1 MSAIQKIET
10 FIDQMIFRGKA
21 RIAKETGVN
30 VSGKL
35 YSDALGNAPADT
47 YIGMYR
53 HNIKAMSEAMK
64 K

>member
-1 MSAIQKIET
+1 RMV
-10 FIDQMIFRGKA
+10 D

-53 HNIKAMSEAMK
+53 HNIKALTNAMK
-64 K
+64 Q